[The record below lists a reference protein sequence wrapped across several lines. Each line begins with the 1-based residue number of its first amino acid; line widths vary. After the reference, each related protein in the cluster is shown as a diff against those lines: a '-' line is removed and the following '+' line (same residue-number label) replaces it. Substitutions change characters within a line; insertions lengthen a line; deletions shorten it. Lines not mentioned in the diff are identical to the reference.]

1 MSVAYEVSRPYEVQI
16 SEVLALCYAF
26 SYLDG
31 DGVFACLESKAYTG
45 VVCAHKV
52 IVVTV
57 QNCFVRSCPTVG
69 YGDLLL
75 VCSALVD
82 YKGCAAFLLV
92 LQTDVYG
99 YFINTS
105 LFNSYLEGDVV
116 ISCTVAAVYVSVRH
130 FAQIIGCTHFVVI
143 DELTGRI
150 LVCVK
155 TESVVEL
162 FGKCCGELE
171 YVVCTVTVC
180 VELGGYVGGGEFVIT
195 VYAYAFFD
203 LVGMLVSD
211 VAANG
216 AYAPGLFKSCR
227 VGGSRYLV
235 AVSFALNYR
244 RNIRTGL
251 LGSSLLRSGLLGSS
265 LLRSGLLRSGLLG
278 SGLLG
283 SSLLRSGLL
292 GSSLLRSGLLRSGL
306 LGSSSLGSSLLRSG
320 CLRSGCLRSSCCGGG
335 GCRSSYCGLLSS
347 GNFFL
352 TAKTGSNRQH
362 HSDGHYQGQNAQNV
376 LVFHYENLHLK
387 FGAWLHGNIIS

>member
-1 MSVAYEVSRPYEVQI
+1 M
-16 SEVLALCYAF
+16 LALCYAF
-26 SYLDG
+26 SNLDG
-31 DGVFACLESKAYTG
+31 DGVFACQESKAYTG

-57 QNCFVRSCPTVG
+57 HNCFVSGCPTVG

-92 LQTDVYG
+92 LQTDVNC

-180 VELGGYVGGGEFVIT
+180 VELGGYVGGGEFVVA
-195 VYAYAFFD
+195 VYAYAVLD
-203 LVGMLVSD
+203 LVGVLVSD
-211 VAANG
+211 VTANG

-244 RNIRTGL
+244 RNFRTGI
-251 LGSSLLRSGLLGSS
+251 GSGYFFG
-265 LLRSGLLRSGLLG
+265 LG
-278 SGLLG
+278 SGLYGLRSGYFFGLGSGLYGLGSGYYGLG
-283 SSLLRSGLL
+283 SSGYYRL
-292 GSSLLRSGLLRSGL
+292 GSSGYYGLGSSGYYGLGSSGYYR
-306 LGSSSLGSSLLRSG
+306 LGSSSYYGRRSSFLRS
-320 CLRSGCLRSSCCGGG
+320 G
-335 GCRSSYCGLLSS
+335 GCRSSYFRLFSS

-352 TAKTGSNRQH
+352 AAKTGSNRQH

-376 LVFHYENLHLK
+376 LVFHYENLHKK